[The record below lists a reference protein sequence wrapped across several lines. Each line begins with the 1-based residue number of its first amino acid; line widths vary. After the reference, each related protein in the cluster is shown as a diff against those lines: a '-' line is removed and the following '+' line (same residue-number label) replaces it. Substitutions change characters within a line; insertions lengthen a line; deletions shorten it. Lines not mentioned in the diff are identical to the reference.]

1 MTKEELVDF
10 LSQIDSRKY
19 LFDCPMKA
27 IYNEEL
33 SHKPVFERGWL
44 CLNGTFYDKYYD
56 SVCFENKL
64 AIKFR
69 WGHIFIYPKQ
79 TVKSNSDTLI
89 TSSNISC
96 DNTIKIVWVANC
108 GLGDTT
114 PFSTPVTIR
123 YDAASSTSIT
133 GTPANFRYPITGVT
147 PLR

>member
-1 MTKEELVDF
+1 MTKEEFADF
-10 LSQIDSRKY
+10 ICQIDFQKY
-19 LFDCPMKA
+19 LFDCPMSE

-44 CLNGTFYDKYYD
+44 CLNGTFYDNYED
-56 SVCFENKL
+56 SVCLENRL

-79 TVKSNSDTLI
+79 IVKSDSDTLI

-123 YDAASSTSIT
+123 YDTVPATRFT
-133 GTPANFRYPITGVT
+133 GTPANFTYTITGIT
-147 PLR
+147 PIR

>member
-1 MTKEELVDF
+1 MTKEEFADF
-10 LSQIDSRKY
+10 ICQIDFQKY
-19 LFDCPMKA
+19 LFDCPMSE

-44 CLNGTFYDKYYD
+44 CLNGTFYDNYED
-56 SVCFENKL
+56 SVCLENRL

-79 TVKSNSDTLI
+79 IVKSDSDTLI

-96 DNTIKIVWVANC
+96 DNTIKNVWVANC

-123 YDAASSTSIT
+123 YDTVPATRFT
-133 GTPANFRYPITGVT
+133 GTPANFTYTITGIT
-147 PLR
+147 PIR